1 MTHGTGTFEERLLP
15 VLVRDLND
23 RQRPAQGLVARRSR
37 RRGPIAVAVVVIV
50 AAVATVA
57 LISGNSSD
65 AVVTMR
71 VVSPAMEPTL
81 RLETTIFVETQAYA
95 SSMPQRGDIVAFRAP
110 SSPSPDLIRFDRV
123 IGLPGDIIVETN
135 GVVSVNGRELDE
147 PYATLDH
154 RSGRW
159 TVQPGDVFLMGDNRP
174 IALDSRWDGAGA
186 IGQIP
191 LNSLI
196 GRVVVGS
203 SSTGHPDVVPGP
215 AGEID
220 GPTPAAN

>member
-1 MTHGTGTFEERLLP
+1 VSLDTETFEERLLP
-15 VLVRDLND
+15 VLVRDLKD
-23 RQRPAQGLVARRSR
+23 RQRPAPHPPARLSR
-37 RRGPIAVAVVVIV
+37 RRGPIAVAVVLIL

-57 LISGNSSD
+57 LITANSSD
-65 AVVTMR
+65 AIVTMR

-81 RLETTIFVETQAYA
+81 PVGATVSVETNAYA
-95 SSMPQRGDIVAFRAP
+95 SAIPKRGDIVAFRAP
-110 SSPSPDLIRFDRV
+110 SSPDLIRFDRV

-135 GVVSVNGRELDE
+135 GVVLVNGRTLDE

-154 RSGRW
+154 RSGTW

-191 LNSLI
+191 LRSLI

-203 SSTGHPDVVPGP
+203 SSNGHPDVVPGP
-215 AGEID
+215 AGSISRA
-220 GPTPAAN
+220 TPAAN